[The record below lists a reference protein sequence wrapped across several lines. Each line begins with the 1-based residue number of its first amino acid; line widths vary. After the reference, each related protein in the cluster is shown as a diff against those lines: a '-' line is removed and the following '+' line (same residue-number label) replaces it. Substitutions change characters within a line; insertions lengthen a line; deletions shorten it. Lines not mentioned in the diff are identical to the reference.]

1 MMRKDS
7 GVGEAGFMTTVHP
20 ASRAGASLVTMR
32 LIGKFHG
39 AISAQTP
46 MGSLRTRDSPWPLGK
61 GRTSSA
67 SSSGARV
74 AKYRKILAALA
85 AAPDVSATGEPF
97 SRVLVSESSVARFS
111 ISSAMRSMISARSV
125 GAVFDHGPVVKA
137 ACAAS
142 TAAFTSSSLPKDT
155 EPQQVLVH

>member
-1 MMRKDS
+1 TRLTTPVGTPAAVTASTMMRKDS
-7 GVGEAGFMTTVHP
+7 GVGDAGFMTTVQP
-20 ASRAGASLVTMR
+20 ASSAGASLVTIR

-97 SRVLVSESSVARFS
+97 SNVLVSESSVARAS
-111 ISSAMRSMISARSV
+111 I
-125 GAVFDHGPVVKA
+125 
-137 ACAAS
+137 
-142 TAAFTSSSLPKDT
+142 
-155 EPQQVLVH
+155 